1 MASSVLWKE
10 IIWEMESDSLRL
22 SVIGD
27 KDLQTGTLY
36 LSSRSFFFTSLS
48 LCHLDLR
55 DVETYTDTHK
65 MLHQAYSSA
74 NNWWLSVSSAS
85 PLCSRNT
92 SSRSFRTRSSCCSP
106 QLKLLSCSPAMTSM
120 FLMKRRSSK
129 LWWCGWGMMSRI
141 DNRTSGCFL
150 PTSAYPYFLH
160 RWDSR
165 SGL

>member
-1 MASSVLWKE
+1 
-10 IIWEMESDSLRL
+10 MESDSLRL

-74 NNWWLSVSSAS
+74 NN
-85 PLCSRNT
+85 
-92 SSRSFRTRSSCCSP
+92 
-106 QLKLLSCSPAMTSM
+106 
-120 FLMKRRSSK
+120 
-129 LWWCGWGMMSRI
+129 
-141 DNRTSGCFL
+141 
-150 PTSAYPYFLH
+150 
-160 RWDSR
+160 
-165 SGL
+165 